1 MKKIYLLVVSMFFI
15 PLVLLGCQPKTDS
28 ENSNNQISNANSE
41 ESKNEIFKVSISNS
55 KGFGEVNTDFLI
67 VFEDEETLGTFQNS
81 ITNAKKREGIVDMID
96 PEFDLEVI
104 YKDGTKK
111 EYHLWVGEKDG
122 KSSLMNVENT
132 HTVYSISEEYTNQLI
147 SLIK

>member
-111 EYHLWVGEKDG
+111 EYHLWVGEKG
-122 KSSLMNVENT
+122 GNSSLMNVDNT
-132 HTVYSISEEYTNQLI
+132 HAVYSISEEFTNQLI